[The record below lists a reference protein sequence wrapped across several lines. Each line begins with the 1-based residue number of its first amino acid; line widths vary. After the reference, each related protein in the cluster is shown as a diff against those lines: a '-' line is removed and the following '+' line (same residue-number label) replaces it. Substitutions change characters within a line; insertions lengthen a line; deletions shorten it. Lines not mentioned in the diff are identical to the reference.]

1 MIKGVQLLIGKMEAE
16 FSMAIRRHIY
26 SELQDFVQITLRD
39 PLYKAIKNKKDM
51 LSGYASYMHFL
62 DSIAYTYVF

>member
-26 SELQDFVQITLRD
+26 AELQDFVQLTIRN
-39 PLYKAIKNKKDM
+39 PLNKAVKNKKD
-51 LSGYASYMHFL
+51 LLTG
-62 DSIAYTYVF
+62 